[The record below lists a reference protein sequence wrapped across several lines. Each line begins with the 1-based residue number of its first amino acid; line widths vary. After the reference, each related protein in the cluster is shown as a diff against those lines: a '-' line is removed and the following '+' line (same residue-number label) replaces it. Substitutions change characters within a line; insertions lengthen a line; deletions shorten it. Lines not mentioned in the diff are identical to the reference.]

1 VLHDAF
7 ALVAFEPLPMANVAV
22 HLEPFP
28 MADAHPIGVKRRP
41 GAPLFK
47 LNRGARSELRM

>member
-1 VLHDAF
+1 MLHDAF